1 VDSGSDRS
9 QAPAPGPAASG
20 PRSWHRSSLQEQ
32 AQTILRGAAATPGEM
47 LSLAEALAS
56 KEQRFGEARLL
67 LSRARRE
74 RALAPKLRRKLRQRH
89 ALYTYKDPDLPV
101 ATRLD
106 LALEILSEDE
116 DLDTT
121 RDQETLGLAGAILK
135 QRWEVE
141 GRREILERSLAF
153 YLAGYEVGP
162 LQDQGYTAI
171 NAAYVLDLLAE
182 LEEGDERRRNR
193 GTGSSEARR
202 EKAREI
208 REELVSALPALLET
222 PEGAWLTEH
231 WWFYATLAEAHFG
244 LQRYDEA
251 LRWLEEGRS
260 RVGEV
265 AEWELRST
273 VTQLAGLARIRAG
286 GASFE
291 DFRRSDAFRV
301 LAAFLGDNV
310 AAALT
315 AYVGK
320 VGLALSGGGFRA
332 SLFHIGVL
340 ARLAELDVLRHVEV
354 LSCVSGGSILGAH
367 YYLELRKLL
376 QEKEDRE
383 ITREDYVEL
392 VRRIQTHFLEGV
404 QENVRTR
411 VVGGFLSN
419 LRMIFR
425 PGYSR
430 TMRAGELFERFI
442 YSRVEDGEGE
452 DGRWWAPWRKSRRWL
467 TDLYVVPK
475 GTGTDFR
482 PRQHNWRRHSKVPV
496 LILNATTLNTGH
508 NWQFTASWMGEPP
521 GGIDP
526 EVGGNPRLRRMY
538 YWEAPERYR
547 RVRLGHAV
555 AASACVPGLFEPLPL
570 SKLYP
575 DLTVRLVDGGV
586 YDNQGIGGLLE
597 QDCEVLLVSDASG
610 QMDLEEAPSS
620 GLLGV
625 SLRSNDILMSRV
637 RAEQY
642 TRLLGRRRSGLLRGL
657 AFLHLR
663 KGLHADPLD
672 WVGCQDP
679 HEASDE
685 ARPAAERGVLTRY
698 GIHREMQRRIAAIR
712 TDLDSFSDAE
722 AFALMTSGYRMA
734 TQAFREDTSLR
745 KLPLAE
751 AEPADWEFL
760 RLEESLGRAPG
771 AGHLGNILEVARHRA
786 GKAWR
791 LSPALKAV
799 AVMLALAAAM
809 AAGWLAL
816 TFWERP
822 LLTVGMLGTL
832 GLTLAAAAI
841 VGKWVV
847 RVVRLKDTFTRIGIG
862 VGLALLG
869 PLMVRIHLWIFDRL
883 YLRLGRLSRVLEER
897 R

>member
-1 VDSGSDRS
+1 VTTAD
-9 QAPAPGPAASG
+9 ATG
-20 PRSWHRSSLQEQ
+20 PRGWHRSSLLDR
-32 AQTILRGAAATPGEM
+32 AQPILRGAAATPLE
-47 LSLAEALAS
+47 LLDLANDLAAR
-56 KEQRFGEARLL
+56 EERFREARLL
-67 LSRARRE
+67 LARARTLPVE
-74 RALAPKLRRKLRQRH
+74 DPELRRKLRQRH
-89 ALYTYKDPDLPV
+89 TLYTYKDPDLPV
-101 ATRLD
+101 VTRLD

-121 RDQETLGLAGAILK
+121 RDQETLGLAGAIFK

-141 GRREILERSLAF
+141 GRRGSLERSLAF

-182 LEEGDERRRNR
+182 LEEGDERRRGR
-193 GTGSSEARR
+193 GAGSSGARR

-208 REELVSALPALLET
+208 REELVSALPTLLEG
-222 PEGAWLTEH
+222 PEGARLADP

-244 LQRYDEA
+244 LERYDEA
-251 LRWLEEGRS
+251 LRWLEEGRT

-265 AEWELRST
+265 PEWELRST
-273 VTQLAGLARIRAG
+273 VTQLAGLARLRAG
-286 GASFE
+286 EASFE

-301 LAAFLGDNV
+301 LASFLGDNV

-354 LSCVSGGSILGAH
+354 LSCVSGGSIVGAH
-367 YYLELRKLL
+367 YYLELRKTL

-383 ITREDYVEL
+383 ITRQDYLEL
-392 VRRIQTHFLEGV
+392 VRRIQIHFLEGV

-419 LRMIFR
+419 LRMIFL

-442 YSRVEDGEGE
+442 YSRVEDGEGK
-452 DGRWWAPWRKSRRWL
+452 DGPWWAPWRKSRRWL

-482 PRQHNWRRHSKVPV
+482 PRHHNWRRHSKVPV

-570 SKLYP
+570 PKLYP
-575 DLTVRLVDGGV
+575 ELTVRLVDGGV

-657 AFLHLR
+657 MFLHLR

-672 WVGCQDP
+672 WIECQDP
-679 HEASDE
+679 YEASDE
-685 ARPAAERGVLTRY
+685 ARPAAERGVLTPY
-698 GIHREMQRRIAAIR
+698 GIHREMQRRLAAVR

-722 AFALMTSGYRMA
+722 AFALMTSGYRMT

-751 AEPADWEFL
+751 TDPADWEFL
-760 RLEESLGRAPG
+760 RLEEPLGRAPG
-771 AGHLGNILEVARHRA
+771 AGHLGRVLEVARHRA

-791 LSPALKAV
+791 LSAALKAV
-799 AVMLALAAAM
+799 AVILALAAVTG
-809 AAGWLAL
+809 AGWLAL

-822 LLTVGMLGTL
+822 LLTVGMVGTL
-832 GLTLAAAAI
+832 GLTVAAAAI

-847 RVVRLKDTFTRIGIG
+847 RVVRLKDTFTKIGIG